1 MSANSVLREEQTTR
15 TILCRAHVGGAV
27 FDGTRA
33 ETLSEGRAG
42 LVEEIQEKKCSL
54 TFIDWLTQILI
65 LALMVWVM
73 LGDLHSL
80 C

>member
-42 LVEEIQEKKCSL
+42 LVEEMFSHFYRL
-54 TFIDWLTQILI
+54 VDSDPHFGLDG
-65 LALMVWVM
+65 
-73 LGDLHSL
+73 LGDAG
-80 C
+80 